1 MLPTEAVYLT
11 FVQCLV
17 YFAQKYSE
25 IEFINT
31 SMRGAKIDGFRDIPL
46 EDALINTTRI
56 EKFDVAQV
64 PAFSINIVEK
74 LRSLISML
82 DGAMLK
88 ITESQKLLVRF
99 RTEYVRH
106 KQLTKDM
113 LQVMKK
119 IVANYVYL
127 SIDYAQANSL
137 FDFITKKEQMEFEA
151 YLQRTRDI
159 DINIALKLAEL
170 QTQYLD
176 ATIKNIEAVKL
187 IINNDINE
195 IEGEAK

>member
-1 MLPTEAVYLT
+1 
-11 FVQCLV
+11 
-17 YFAQKYSE
+17 
-25 IEFINT
+25 
-31 SMRGAKIDGFRDIPL
+31 
-46 EDALINTTRI
+46 
-56 EKFDVAQV
+56 
-64 PAFSINIVEK
+64 
-74 LRSLISML
+74 ML